1 VVNSVMP
8 DMESTVDLLDRY
20 RAGDTEALD
29 RLVARLTPSLRRWA
43 HGRLPPYA
51 RGMEDTQ
58 DLVQESV
65 IRAVRAAGTFQ
76 PRHHGALQAYL
87 RQAVMNRIRDM
98 VRRTQRP
105 VAAADLPEDV
115 RSDVDA
121 SPLDQIIGREALER
135 YESALSRLSSKD
147 RNAIVARLELQMS
160 YKEVATY
167 LGLRE
172 PSSARMAVA
181 RALVRLTDEMSSK

>member
-1 VVNSVMP
+1 
-8 DMESTVDLLDRY
+8 
-20 RAGDTEALD
+20 
-29 RLVARLTPSLRRWA
+29 
-43 HGRLPPYA
+43 
-51 RGMEDTQ
+51 
-58 DLVQESV
+58 
-65 IRAVRAAGTFQ
+65 
-76 PRHHGALQAYL
+76 
-87 RQAVMNRIRDM
+87 MNRIRDM